1 MARTTIETTG
11 GRYFD
16 FSKISADQ
24 VDVRDIARSLSMSV
38 RFRGFINRFYSIA
51 EHALLVRTMV
61 LNAGHPELAHAAQHH
76 DSHEAFMGDIVTP
89 MKNWLNGAHEPL
101 ENALDIAIGDAFGID
116 PLDFHHPV
124 VKEADELALRIEA
137 SVLKDSRGIA
147 GAWPYRELPD
157 VPPEFEP
164 GQDMEVVRQRF
175 LRAHRYE
182 LNRRT
187 K

>member
-1 MARTTIETTG
+1 MARTTIETTE
-11 GRYFD
+11 GRFFNFD
-16 FSKISADQ
+16 AINAEQ
-24 VDVRDIARSLSMSV
+24 VHVRDIARSLSYSV

-61 LNAGHPELAHAAQHH
+61 LDAGHPELAMAALHH
-76 DSHEAFMGDIVTP
+76 DSHEAYMGDIVTP
-89 MKNWLNGAHEPL
+89 MKNWLHGAHEPL
-101 ENALDIAIGDAFGID
+101 EHTLDKAIGAAFGID
-116 PLDFHHPV
+116 PGDFHDQV
-124 VKEADELALRIEA
+124 IKEADELALRIEA

-147 GAWPYRELPD
+147 GAWPYRELPE

-164 GQDMEVVRQRF
+164 GQDMEVTRQRF